1 MGEGPKN
8 PPRNGEGDRAAKRR
22 GGGGSSI
29 LRAPIKTVKLARKLR
44 KEMSLAEVLLW
55 RELKKR
61 PGDYRFRRQLPSSP
75 YAVDFAC
82 LSARLG
88 IEVDGEAHD
97 TIEQAKRDIRRDVR
111 IEADGLKVLRIPAW
125 EVFRNMEG
133 VLSWIVAHCSN
144 AGPLHHRP
152 WAGGP
157 PPRSGEDLQ

>member
-1 MGEGPKN
+1 MGEGGKN

-22 GGGGSSI
+22 GGGGPGI

-44 KEMSLAEVLLW
+44 KDMSLAEVLLW
-55 RELKKR
+55 TELRKR
-61 PGDYRFRRQLPSSP
+61 PGGYRFRRQLPSSA

-97 TIEQAKRDIRRDVR
+97 GVERATNDIRRDVR

-133 VLSWIVAHCSN
+133 VLSWIIEHCSN
-144 AGPLHHRP
+144 AGPLHPRP
-152 WAGGP
+152 SAGGP